1 MTLSLIDA
9 DADFGGICTSLSG
22 YCSQNDFKTIFV
34 GRVHAGVGGVGRLH
48 LLAAFGKT
56 PPSTHLTP
64 PDRLYILDTLPL
76 TKFTYINIL
85 ILIFIDRSSHHYDF
99 LIHQG

>member
-34 GRVHAGVGGVGRLH
+34 GRVHAGVGIPVTRVSYSGR
-48 LLAAFGKT
+48 GGWV
-56 PPSTHLTP
+56 
-64 PDRLYILDTLPL
+64 D
-76 TKFTYINIL
+76 L
-85 ILIFIDRSSHHYDF
+85 ILLGNWSLPTVQEGPPGGKAGGGR
-99 LIHQG
+99 